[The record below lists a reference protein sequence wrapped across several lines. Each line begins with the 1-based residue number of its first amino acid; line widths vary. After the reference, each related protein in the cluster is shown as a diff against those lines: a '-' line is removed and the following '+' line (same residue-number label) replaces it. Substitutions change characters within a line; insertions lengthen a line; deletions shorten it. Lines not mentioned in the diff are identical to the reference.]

1 MVQVVVIVV
10 AGLITTT
17 IITTTVREGMW
28 MEDPGEVVAEADGII
43 RIQAELAMMMIP
55 PPPLPS

>member
-10 AGLITTT
+10 AGLTAT

-55 PPPLPS
+55 PPLPS